1 MLSAVKVRSFEVPEY
16 NVKEILRY
24 AQAGEATPEL
34 EALVRECIDEASGL
48 FTYKVCYRE
57 FPIKINDGAIDLG
70 FAETKSRDLAKNLEG
85 CESVLL
91 FGATVGL
98 SLDRLIAKYARIS
111 PLKALIFQAIGAE
124 RIESLCDAFNSQI
137 KKEKKSE
144 GKLCR
149 PRFSAGYGDLPIELQ
164 RDIFRALDCQKNI
177 GLSLSASLLMTPTKS
192 VTAIIGI
199 K

>member
-1 MLSAVKVRSFEVPEY
+1 MVKVRSFDAPEY
-16 NVKEILRY
+16 NLKEILRY
-24 AQAGEATPEL
+24 AQTRAATPEL

-70 FAETKSRDLAKNLEG
+70 FATTTSHDLAKNLEG
-85 CESVLL
+85 CESIVL

-98 SLDRLIAKYARIS
+98 SLDRLISKYARIS
-111 PLKALIFQAIGAE
+111 PSKALILQAIGAE

-137 KKEKKSE
+137 AKEKKSE

-149 PRFSAGYGDLPIELQ
+149 ARFSAGYGDLQIELQ
-164 RDIFRALDCQKNI
+164 RDIFRVLDCQKNI